1 MKLLSQPPSR
11 VSDQIVIPFRG
22 FRLAFATGAA
32 VGLALTMFL
41 PHPGSA
47 SLEAVAVED
56 GKPQEQDAA
65 EDLPAVDLGGFGSD
79 ELVEPRELPERGQLV
94 FNQDNV
100 QNRIM
105 EHWDQYDW
113 AFETQRWGHY
123 QVVLTYHLEANTL
136 GVQFHHHDT
145 DTRHRRLLR
154 HTGPDRT
161 STVNLGEVR
170 LEAAG
175 EHLFSVYTPTLANR
189 DSFQVHEIRWIPVPA
204 GEAPPAADNG
214 VISLPA
220 AAAVTWSE
228 QLRYEP
234 QEDKNCLGYWIDKED
249 WAEWEFEVT
258 EPGTY
263 EVIVHKG
270 CADDSAGAEVAVVV
284 GDQETRFTVAATGG
298 FQQWQPVSAGTI
310 ELGESGTHFLA
321 LRPLSKPG
329 RAVMDVLKV
338 ELRPAS

>member
-1 MKLLSQPPSR
+1 MTAGRPVVGTPGLL
-11 VSDQIVIPFRG
+11 
-22 FRLAFATGAA
+22 
-32 VGLALTMFL
+32 
-41 PHPGSA
+41 
-47 SLEAVAVED
+47 AVAFGAGLMLGFPAPASEEA
-56 GKPQEQDAA
+56 GEPASAEQEA
-65 EDLPAVDLGGFGSD
+65 EAEELPPVDLGGFGSD
-79 ELVEPRELPERGQLV
+79 ELVEHRELPQRGQLL

-123 QVVLTYHLEANTL
+123 QIVVTYHLEANSL
-136 GVQFHHHDT
+136 GIQFHHPDT

-154 HTGPDRT
+154 HTGADRT
-161 STVNLGEVR
+161 STVYLGDVH

-189 DSFQVHEIRWIPVPA
+189 DSFQIHEIRWIPAPA
-204 GEAPPAADNG
+204 AEAPPQGDNG

-228 QLRYEP
+228 KLRFEP
-234 QEDKNCLGYWIDKED
+234 QEDKNCLGYWTSEED
-249 WAEWEFEVT
+249 WAEWEFEVA

-270 CADDSAGAEVAVVV
+270 CADNSAGAEVAVLV
-284 GDQETRFTVAATGG
+284 GDQETRFTVEATGG
-298 FQQWQPVSAGTI
+298 FQNWQPVSAGTI
-310 ELGESGTHFLA
+310 EIGESGTHFLA
-321 LRPLSKPG
+321 LKPLSKPG
-329 RAVMDVLKV
+329 PAVMDVLKV